1 MNEGSGA
8 VTVLVNDKVVP
19 NTVPLIDNAPLT
31 TVLRIVASSKICA
44 GNGDLNSERP
54 DYSDNCHMLVA
65 ASSLS
70 TRCDPCV
77 KYRKCLQKQLFR
89 RQCSQTNRVAASSR
103 VPHSTLSNAELLQRS
118 RNLSAEVK
126 QKNTEIQ
133 RLRSQLSA
141 SIKKHAIEVESQ
153 TSKLC
158 NDIVNTHLCNFEEN
172 SIKKLFLEQQIKAN
186 SQVTSS
192 AMRWHPSIVRW
203 CLVLHNKSYSAYS
216 YLRSS
221 SALSLPSDR
230 TLRDYIAYRPIET
243 GTQTTEICNLVKDQQ
258 QQDVALCFDEMK
270 VKSGLV
276 YCPRSGLLTGYV
288 DCLDADSLLDVTQTA
303 SDKLATHALAFQ
315 IRGLKSNLQSIVA
328 TYATS
333 ALNAEGLYNRFWETV
348 ANLEVAGF
356 KVRAAVSDGAATNR
370 KFYNLHHS
378 DFPDDPITYRAI
390 NRFASDGRTLYFV
403 SDTCHLVKTTRNCW
417 ERSGPKSHRHLTVS

>member
-1 MNEGSGA
+1 M
-8 VTVLVNDKVVP
+8 
-19 NTVPLIDNAPLT
+19 
-31 TVLRIVASSKICA
+31 
-44 GNGDLNSERP
+44 
-54 DYSDNCHMLVA
+54 
-65 ASSLS
+65 
-70 TRCDPCV
+70 
-77 KYRKCLQKQLFR
+77 
-89 RQCSQTNRVAASSR
+89 
-103 VPHSTLSNAELLQRS
+103 
-118 RNLSAEVK
+118 
-126 QKNTEIQ
+126 
-133 RLRSQLSA
+133 
-141 SIKKHAIEVESQ
+141 HAIDVESQ

-158 NDIVNTHLCNFEEN
+158 NDIVNTHLGNFGEN

-203 CLVLHNKSYSAYS
+203 CHVLHNKSHSAYNNIH
-216 YLRSS
+216 SS
-221 SALSLPSDR
+221 SALILPSDR

-243 GTQTTEICNLVKDQQ
+243 GTHATEICNLVKDQQ
-258 QQDVALCFDEMK
+258 QQDVALCFDKMK
-270 VKSGLV
+270 VKLGLA

-328 TYATS
+328 TYATY
-333 ALNAEGLYNRFWETV
+333 AEGLYNRFWETV

-356 KVRAAVSDGAATNR
+356 KVLAAVSDGAATNR

-378 DFPDDPITYRAI
+378 DFPDDRITYRAI

-403 SDTCHLVKTTRNCW
+403 SDTCHLV
-417 ERSGPKSHRHLTVS
+417 